1 MYSIGT
7 VFDETTYMFSPKYW
21 TEPMLLNLEL
31 LTTKSILL
39 ENWNQELKKFRR
51 KGMNMAENFEISLK
65 IVL

>member
-1 MYSIGT
+1 MKQLICL
-7 VFDETTYMFSPKYW
+7 VQKYW

-31 LTTKSILL
+31 QTMKSILL
-39 ENWNQELKKFRR
+39 ENWNQELEKFRR